1 MNEEGLMQGK
11 RSNID
16 LWCGRGGEEGEG
28 LGKVGGGEGGG
39 GEGGGEGGGSGDCR
53 AGRRFSQLGLPAI
66 LASRL
71 FRRQQ
76 PASNSRPREGN
87 RPLHICTPLCL
98 DFTAMSNDYDKLG
111 GSSGKVRHK

>member
-1 MNEEGLMQGK
+1 MQGK

-28 LGKVGGGEGGG
+28 GGEGLGKVGAGGGEGG
-39 GEGGGEGGGSGDCR
+39 EGGGGGGSGDCR

-71 FRRQQ
+71 FRRLQ
-76 PASNSRPREGN
+76 PASNRPREIA
-87 RPLHICTPLCL
+87 P
-98 DFTAMSNDYDKLG
+98 FTFVHHSAST
-111 GSSGKVRHK
+111 SQR

>member
-1 MNEEGLMQGK
+1 MQGK

-28 LGKVGGGEGGG
+28 GGEGLGKVGGGG
-39 GEGGGEGGGSGDCR
+39 GEGGGGEGGGSGDCR

-71 FRRQQ
+71 FRRLQ
-76 PASNSRPREGN
+76 PASNRPREGN
-87 RPLHICTPLCL
+87 RPLPICTPLCL

>member
-16 LWCGRGGEEGEG
+16 LWCGRGGEG
-28 LGKVGGGEGGG
+28 LGKVGGGGDG
-39 GEGGGEGGGSGDCR
+39 GEGGGGGSGDCR

>member
-1 MNEEGLMQGK
+1 MVEEEK
-11 RSNID
+11 
-16 LWCGRGGEEGEG
+16 EEVE
-28 LGKVGGGEGGG
+28 E
-39 GEGGGEGGGSGDCR
+39 GSGDCR

-71 FRRQQ
+71 FRRLQ

>member
-16 LWCGRGGEEGEG
+16 LWCGRGGEG
-28 LGKVGGGEGGG
+28 LGKVGGGGGGGG
-39 GEGGGEGGGSGDCR
+39 GEGGEGGGGGGSGDCR

-71 FRRQQ
+71 FRRLR

>member
-1 MNEEGLMQGK
+1 MNEEELMQGK

-16 LWCGRGGEEGEG
+16 LWCGRGEEEGEG
-28 LGKVGGGEGGG
+28 LGKVGGGG
-39 GEGGGEGGGSGDCR
+39 GEGGEGGGGSGDCR

-71 FRRQQ
+71 FRRLQ
-76 PASNSRPREGN
+76 PASNRPREGN
-87 RPLHICTPLCL
+87 RPFHICTPLCL